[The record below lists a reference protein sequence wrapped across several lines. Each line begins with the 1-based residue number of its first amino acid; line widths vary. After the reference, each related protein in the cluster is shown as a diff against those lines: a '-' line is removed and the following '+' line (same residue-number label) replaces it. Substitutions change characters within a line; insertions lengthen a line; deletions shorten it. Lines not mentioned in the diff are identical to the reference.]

1 MEKFQHRFSLHHV
14 DGRLRTR
21 AASPASEPEPGAG
34 TYILTTPNGQEAQF
48 HVPAN
53 YDSRH
58 LTPLIAIFHGAN
70 GRDGG
75 ALATAIA
82 WADRHGALLIAQKS
96 MESTWDILRGGYG
109 ADLTFTDF
117 LLTWAMQRYA
127 IDPSRIGIAGFSDGA
142 SYALSVGLT
151 NGDLFHD
158 ILAYSPGF
166 MQPHSRTGKPR
177 IFVSHG
183 ISDTILPVDC
193 GRRIAHQLVNEGYE
207 VRYDEFDGGHHVP
220 PDVAEAALNR
230 FVNRP

>member
-1 MEKFQHRFSLHHV
+1 MEKIQYRFSLHHA

-34 TYILTTPNGQEAQF
+34 THLLTTPNGQEAQF

-53 YDSRH
+53 YGSRH
-58 LTPLIAIFHGAN
+58 PTPLIALFHGAN

-75 ALATAIA
+75 LLATAIA
-82 WADRHGALLIAQKS
+82 WAGRHDALLIAQKS
-96 MESTWDILRGGYG
+96 TESTWDILHGGYG

-117 LLTWAMQRYA
+117 LLTWVMQRYA
-127 IDPSRIGIAGFSDGA
+127 IDSSRIGIAGFSDGA
-142 SYALSVGLT
+142 SYALSVGLA

-158 ILAYSPGF
+158 ILAFSPGF
-166 MQPHSRTGKPR
+166 MRPHGRTGKPR

-183 ISDTILPVDC
+183 KIDTILPVDC
-193 GRRIAHQLVNEGYE
+193 SRRIVHQLVDEGYE

-220 PDVAEAALNR
+220 QDVAEAALNR
-230 FVNRP
+230 FVIRQ